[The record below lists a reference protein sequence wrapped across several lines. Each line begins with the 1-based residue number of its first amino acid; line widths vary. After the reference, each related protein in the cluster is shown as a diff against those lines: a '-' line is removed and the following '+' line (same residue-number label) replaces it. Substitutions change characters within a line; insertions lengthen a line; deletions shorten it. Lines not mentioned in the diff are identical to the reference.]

1 MDKCPKCG
9 YEDDMECK
17 CRGLTVFDI
26 DIIITGKY
34 RGKEQ
39 CLRCGKFVSDLK
51 YNRIMSR
58 IAGDFK

>member
-17 CRGLTVFDI
+17 CRGLPAFDI
-26 DIIITGKY
+26 SPIMFGKY

-39 CLRCGKFVSDLK
+39 CLRCGKLINDLK

-58 IAGDFK
+58 ITGD